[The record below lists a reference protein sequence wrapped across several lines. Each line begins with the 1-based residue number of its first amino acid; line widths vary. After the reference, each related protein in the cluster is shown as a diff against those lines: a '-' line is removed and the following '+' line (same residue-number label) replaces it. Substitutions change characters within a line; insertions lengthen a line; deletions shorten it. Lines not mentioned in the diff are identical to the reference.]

1 MKYLETNVYI
11 YCTKLLNKHFDIEQI
26 LNEIMYSK
34 EQTMHWLRRF
44 IDIIILK
51 PVFISQ
57 ILIFVEILIIIAI
70 KMFIKVIRFVVC

>member
-34 EQTMHWLRRF
+34 EQTMHL
-44 IDIIILK
+44 IHNDIIVLI
-51 PVFISQ
+51 PVFSSQ

>member
-34 EQTMHWLRRF
+34 EQTMHL
-44 IDIIILK
+44 IHNDIIVLI
-51 PVFISQ
+51 PVFSSQ

-70 KMFIKVIRFVVC
+70 KIFIKVIRFVAC

>member
-34 EQTMHWLRRF
+34 EQTMH
-44 IDIIILK
+44 
-51 PVFISQ
+51 
-57 ILIFVEILIIIAI
+57 LIQLQYYS
-70 KMFIKVIRFVVC
+70 